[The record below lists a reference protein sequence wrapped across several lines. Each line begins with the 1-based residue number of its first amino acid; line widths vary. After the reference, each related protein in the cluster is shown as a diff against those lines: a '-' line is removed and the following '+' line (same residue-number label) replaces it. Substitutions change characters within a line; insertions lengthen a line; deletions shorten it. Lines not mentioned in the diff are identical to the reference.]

1 MESGGRV
8 ICVDLDGTLISADL
22 SIEAAKKFVRKN
34 VFNVFRL
41 IFWYFRGIQYL
52 KYKVAEE
59 IELDP
64 STLPYNF
71 SFLSYLTLKKS
82 DGCEIY
88 LATGATEKYA
98 NQIADHLKVFD
109 GVFASDREINL
120 IGKNKATKL
129 AEAFQK
135 NGFDYAGNSMDDIPV
150 WMKANKKILVSS
162 TPKVREAMK
171 SVPHTLFGDN
181 SK

>member
-1 MESGGRV
+1 MEGSERV
-8 ICVDLDGTLISADL
+8 ICVDLDGTLVNTDL
-22 SIEAAKKFVRKN
+22 SVDAAKKFVRKN
-34 VFNVFRL
+34 VLNIFRL
-41 IFWYFRGIQYL
+41 VFWYLKGIQYL
-52 KYKVAEE
+52 KYRVAEE
-59 IELDP
+59 VELDP
-64 STLPYNF
+64 SILPYNF

-82 DGCEIY
+82 DGCKIY

-98 NQIADHLKVFD
+98 NQVADHLQIFD
-109 GVFASDREINL
+109 GVFASDKEVNL

-129 AEAFQK
+129 VEVFQEG
-135 NGFDYAGNSMDDIPV
+135 GFDYAGNSMDDIPV

-171 SVPHTLFGDN
+171 SIPHTLFESS